1 MTTGPHV
8 PSRRRRP
15 RRDLT
20 LVLLAIAGIVAV
32 RYGLEI
38 AASLIG

>member
-8 PSRRRRP
+8 PSRRRP